1 MAPKFCYCFKFK
13 TCVKLSSFGETDYSI
28 IFQPNNVED
37 FVGVVGL
44 DTTLKLATKHTMGFI
59 PILLLTAIRSMQ
71 KPIWLV
77 VVLNQNRNSPMNV
90 KISLRGVT
98 Q

>member
-1 MAPKFCYCFKFK
+1 V
-13 TCVKLSSFGETDYSI
+13 TSFEYVIVLVSI
-28 IFQPNNVED
+28 IVA
-37 FVGVVGL
+37 
-44 DTTLKLATKHTMGFI
+44 LAIAH
-59 PILLLTAIRSMQ
+59 LLTAIRSVQ

-90 KISLRGVT
+90 RAGLRGVT

>member
-1 MAPKFCYCFKFK
+1 M
-13 TCVKLSSFGETDYSI
+13 VLVSI
-28 IFQPNNVED
+28 IVA
-37 FVGVVGL
+37 
-44 DTTLKLATKHTMGFI
+44 LAIAH
-59 PILLLTAIRSMQ
+59 LLTVIRSVQ

-90 KISLRGVT
+90 RTGLRGVT

>member
-1 MAPKFCYCFKFK
+1 M
-13 TCVKLSSFGETDYSI
+13 TSFEYEMVLVSI
-28 IFQPNNVED
+28 IVA
-37 FVGVVGL
+37 
-44 DTTLKLATKHTMGFI
+44 LAIAH
-59 PILLLTAIRSMQ
+59 LLTAIRNMQ

-98 Q
+98 R

>member
-1 MAPKFCYCFKFK
+1 V
-13 TCVKLSSFGETDYSI
+13 TSFEYVMVLVSI
-28 IFQPNNVED
+28 IVA
-37 FVGVVGL
+37 L
-44 DTTLKLATKHTMGFI
+44 TIAH
-59 PILLLTAIRSMQ
+59 LLTAIRSMQ